1 MVTRGTVYQRDGL
14 GFITWVNV
22 PHHLNNSEGNVA
34 PQLLGVLVGCT
45 VVHGC
50 VCLEIGLM
58 CVLAVVTVPF
68 FILHALNLNP
78 YEIQLFIQCCLDEGK
93 EVPYFMSHLSF
104 VLYSEQIGCLKP
116 LRSSC

>member
-14 GFITWVNV
+14 GSITCVNV
-22 PHHLNNSEGNVA
+22 PHYLNNSEGNV
-34 PQLLGVLVGCT
+34 GVLMDCT
-45 VVHGC
+45 VVRGC

-68 FILHALNLNP
+68 FILHGLNLNP
-78 YEIQLFIQCCLDEGK
+78 YEIQLFIQCCFDEGK

-104 VLYSEQIGCLKP
+104 VLYSEQIGSLKP